1 MNGLLA
7 LALAPHMVSPWLA
20 VPLAMALMFLV
31 AGHVLAVQRTPMP
44 ASRRRIRT
52 ASGLLMMVVA
62 PLLAHAISTGPGT
75 DQPRPMAVLWLLIL
89 SMLGMVVGLAVLDL
103 LNTLRLARHRRTG
116 AGRGPARRFSRGRA

>member
-1 MNGLLA
+1 MIGS
-7 LALAPHMVSPWLA
+7 LALAPDLVSPWVA

-52 ASGLLMMVVA
+52 ASGLLMLVVA

-75 DQPRPMAVLWLLIL
+75 DQPRPMAVLWLFIL
-89 SMLGMVVGLAVLDL
+89 SMLGMVVALALLDL
-103 LNTLRLARHRRTG
+103 VNTLRLARHGRAG
-116 AGRGPARRFSRGRA
+116 ARGRVRGRFSRGRA